1 MTFSQNLH
9 DDPVVR
15 ALLWCLISD
24 DDLSEQ
30 SLRDSGLS
38 AEDAAA
44 LIRDEEGLLKRMC
57 VRATVAER
65 SGVKTLQLVLHN
77 RRSEHLEMAQKA
89 AELSSILRSLKSL
102 PDWLF
107 PEWRKAAEADDAD
120 GLLAAVKSAG
130 NAA

>member
-1 MTFSQNLH
+1 MTLNEKLH

-15 ALLWCLISD
+15 ALLWCLLAE

-30 SLRDSGLS
+30 SLRDSGLD
-38 AEDAAA
+38 ADDAAA
-44 LIRDEEGLLKRMC
+44 LMQDEEGLLKRMC
-57 VRATVAER
+57 VRATIAHR
-65 SGVKTLQLVLHN
+65 FSLKTLKLVLRN
-77 RRSEHLEMAQKA
+77 RLSEHLEMAQKA

-107 PEWRKAAEADDAD
+107 PEWRAAAENGDIEA
-120 GLLAAVKSAG
+120 LKKAVNSSG